1 MNENLY
7 EACKLCYK
15 KIGEFPSKQFIYPGY
30 DLKIHEKCELD
41 TSKNTFIRIK
51 MMENRSSIINKIIK
65 TFNIYLPYDII
76 DIIGE
81 YMNNYEKIE
90 PMTGN
95 PTITSYYISLIED

>member
-1 MNENLY
+1 MMY

-15 KIGEFPSKQFIYPGY
+15 KIDEFPNKQFIYPGY
-30 DLKIHEKCELD
+30 NLKIHEKCELD

-51 MMENRSSIINKIIK
+51 MIENRSNIIDKLIK
-65 TFNIYLPYDII
+65 SFNIYLPYDII

-90 PMTGN
+90 PTIGN
-95 PTITSYYISLIED
+95 LTITGYFLTP